1 VKHWRLSVNEIL
13 WAIAW
18 ALLVLSL
25 TSLPYLLGC
34 YLSSPEVHFGGFVIA
49 VEDGNSYI
57 AKMGQG
63 ARGEWL
69 FHLPYTSET
78 HKGALLF
85 TFYLLLG
92 KLARIS
98 GLSLVTTLHL
108 ARLVLAPFLLVT
120 IYVFISFFTPW
131 RALRRVSFLL
141 CCFSSGLGWLLIFC
155 GLPSFFGDMPID
167 FWVPDA
173 FAFLV
178 VLTFPHLCFSQS
190 LLLGIFLLALLAF
203 ERDEWRFSLI
213 ASFMGLAVS
222 LIHPYTLPL
231 VGTVLGSYILA
242 TSKRRGRSVWMQV
255 KHLAIMILPSAP
267 YLVYNLY
274 IFTAWPAF
282 RAWRE
287 QSYTLSPHPL
297 HYILGY
303 ALVGFLAVPAIMH
316 LWGRKSERGSFLL
329 CWIVVTIIVIY
340 LPLKI
345 QRRLI
350 EGFQIPLCILAS
362 LGLARYVL
370 PAVTRS
376 GLTKNLTRFQRYTR
390 PKLRRFVT
398 TAIILLTI
406 PSNLLL
412 IANSLIQ
419 VSHLAPPIFHE
430 GMELEAMDWLAVH
443 TQPSDIV
450 FSSYQVGNYIPARAG
465 NRVFLGHGPETI
477 HGQEKENI
485 VKQFFQVQARDAYR
499 EEILRRY
506 NVAYLFYGP
515 AERALGDFQPETK
528 PYLEKVFTNGR
539 YKIYEVNL
547 GEVERSVRRVTN

>member
-1 VKHWRLSVNEIL
+1 MRHWRLSVNEIL
-13 WAIAW
+13 WATAW

-25 TSLPYLLGC
+25 TSLPYLLGY
-34 YLSSPEVHFGGFVIA
+34 YLSSPEMHFGGFVIA

-63 ARGEWL
+63 ARGKWL
-69 FHLPYTSET
+69 FHLPYTSED

-108 ARLVLAPFLLVT
+108 ARLVLAPLLLVT

-131 RALRRVSFLL
+131 RALRRISFLL
-141 CCFSSGLGWLLIFC
+141 CCFSSGLGWLLMFG
-155 GLPSFFGDMPID
+155 GLPSLFGDMPID

-178 VLTFPHLCFSQS
+178 VFTFPHLCLSQT

-203 ERDEWRFSLI
+203 EGNEWRFSLL
-213 ASFMGLAVS
+213 ASFMGLTVS
-222 LIHPYTLPL
+222 LIHPYTLPV
-231 VGTVLGSYILA
+231 VGIVLGSYILA
-242 TSKRRGRSVWMQV
+242 TSKKRRRSVWMQI
-255 KHLAIMILPSAP
+255 KHLAIVTLPSAP

-282 RAWRE
+282 TAWRE

-297 HYILGY
+297 HYILAY
-303 ALVGFLAVPAIMH
+303 ALVGFLAVPAIVH
-316 LWGRKSERGSFLL
+316 LWGQKSERGSFLL
-329 CWIVVTIIVIY
+329 CWLAVTVLMVY
-340 LPLKI
+340 FPLKI

-350 EGFQIPLCILAS
+350 EGFQIPLYILAS
-362 LGLARYVL
+362 LGLTRYVL

-376 GLTKNLTRFQRYTR
+376 GLTRSLTRFKRYT
-390 PKLRRFVT
+390 PSKLRRFVT

-412 IANSLIQ
+412 VATSLIQ
-419 VSHLAPPIFHE
+419 VSHLLPPIFHE
-430 GMELEAMDWLAVH
+430 GLELEAMDWLAAH
-443 TQPSDIV
+443 TRPSDIV
-450 FSSYQVGNYIPARAG
+450 LSSYQVGNYIPARAG

-477 HGQEKENI
+477 HTEEKENI
-485 VKQFFQVQARDAYR
+485 VRQFFQAQTSDAHR
-499 EEILRRY
+499 KEILRRY
-506 NVAYLFYGP
+506 NIAYLFYGP
-515 AERALGDFQPETK
+515 AERALGDFQPATS
-528 PYLEKVFTNGR
+528 PYLEEAFTNGR
-539 YKIYEVNL
+539 YAIYEVKS
-547 GEVERSVRRVTN
+547 GR